1 MTPTTPGASSSDT
14 TPPDTGIF
22 SQALV
27 PLPTNRL
34 PGLPTPHDTRVEL
47 AQRLEEA
54 VAKVRAERT
63 VHGRED
69 TYSLIRSVQS
79 VSELLTEYSNAF
91 KAVAGTGKAILEEE
105 LLEAVGEQ
113 AGIPTSGLTVPHGGT
128 NIQIDRKTHNE
139 YFIDVPQVLG
149 ALAALV
155 AVEWARDLAANA
167 TDIDP
172 WLQPEMFAMSVA
184 QRALTMVG
192 AANLKVSHV
201 RALAVELAG
210 VGEDALSA
218 VVSDAIKKNIK
229 YDGISVKRVNRKPAA

>member
-1 MTPTTPGASSSDT
+1 M
-14 TPPDTGIF
+14 
-22 SQALV
+22 
-27 PLPTNRL
+27 
-34 PGLPTPHDTRVEL
+34 
-47 AQRLEEA
+47 
-54 VAKVRAERT
+54 AKVRAERT

-91 KAVAGTGKAILEEE
+91 KAVAATGKDILAEE
-105 LLEAVGEQ
+105 LVEAVGEQ

-139 YFIDVPQVLG
+139 YFIDTPQVLG

-172 WLQPEMFAMSVA
+172 WIAPEMFAMSVA

-210 VGEDALSA
+210 AGEDALSA
-218 VVSDAIKKNIK
+218 VVSDSIKKNVK
-229 YDGISVKRVNRKPAA
+229 YDGISVKRVTRKPAA